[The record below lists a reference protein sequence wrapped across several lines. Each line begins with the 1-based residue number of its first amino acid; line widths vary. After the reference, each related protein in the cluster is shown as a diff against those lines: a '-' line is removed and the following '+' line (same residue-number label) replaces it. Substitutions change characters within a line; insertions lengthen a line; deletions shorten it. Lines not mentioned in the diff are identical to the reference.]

1 MKRPGKKVATDRSF
15 VVALSRGLDVLRA
28 FRPNDGLLGNQ
39 EIAAR
44 TNLPKPTVSRLTY
57 TLTKLGYLTPVP
69 RFEKYQ
75 LAPSAMSLGYAA
87 LANLGVRHLSEAYR
101 EEVMR
106 ETGGAV
112 AVGGRDRLSMIYF
125 GQSRNGLTLG
135 VQLDVGSR
143 IPIATTAMGR
153 AYIWALPSDE
163 RAALLRELRE
173 HYGSRWPRMRDGI
186 ERAGE
191 TVAQLG
197 FTISAGEWQN
207 DVHAVGV
214 ALKLN
219 DGTGPYAFNCGAPA
233 FRFTEDRLRS
243 DIGPRLV
250 AMVRNI
256 EAALGGAGATIKKR
270 RKQKD
275 ESRRE
280 SCTCGRGDQVAFI
293 VDDRRP
299 ARTVLRSNESAGPR
313 RMTQAQLAQEQ
324 CPLLAVRD
332 VSVVFGGI
340 IALNGVSFDMHQGQI
355 LGLIGPNGAGKTTL
369 FNCLSRLY
377 QPSSGDI
384 LMEGVSILKRPPHR
398 IAEIGIG
405 RTFQNVALFPNLSV
419 LDNVRIGTHART
431 NSDIVSDS
439 LKLRL
444 GPPRRSRTQQARP

>member
-1 MKRPGKKVATDRSF
+1 MKRSGKKVTTDRSF

-28 FRPNDGLLGNQ
+28 FHPNDGLLGNQ

-75 LAPSAMSLGYAA
+75 LAPSAMALGYAA
-87 LANLGVRHLSEAYR
+87 LANLGLRHLSEAYR

-106 ETGGAV
+106 ATGGAV
-112 AVGGRDRLSMIYF
+112 AVGGRDRHSMIYF

-153 AYIWALPSDE
+153 AYIWALPAEE

-173 HYGSRWPRMRDGI
+173 HYGSRWPKMRDGI

-191 TVAQLG
+191 TVAKYG
-197 FTISAGEWQN
+197 FSISAGEWH
-207 DVHAVGV
+207 DDIAAAGV

-233 FRFTEDRLRS
+233 FRFTEDRLVN

-256 EAALGGAGATIKKR
+256 EAALGGVPQATQSKTQSKKQEP
-270 RKQKD
+270 RKPRPGGK
-275 ESRRE
+275 
-280 SCTCGRGDQVAFI
+280 VAR
-293 VDDRRP
+293 V
-299 ARTVLRSNESAGPR
+299 AE
-313 RMTQAQLAQEQ
+313 
-324 CPLLAVRD
+324 
-332 VSVVFGGI
+332 GI
-340 IALNGVSFDMHQGQI
+340 
-355 LGLIGPNGAGKTTL
+355 
-369 FNCLSRLY
+369 R
-377 QPSSGDI
+377 
-384 LMEGVSILKRPPHR
+384 
-398 IAEIGIG
+398 
-405 RTFQNVALFPNLSV
+405 
-419 LDNVRIGTHART
+419 
-431 NSDIVSDS
+431 
-439 LKLRL
+439 
-444 GPPRRSRTQQARP
+444 

>member
-28 FRPNDGLLGNQ
+28 FHPNDGLLGNQ

-75 LAPSAMSLGYAA
+75 LAPSAMALGYAA
-87 LANLGVRHLSEAYR
+87 LANLGVRHLSEPFR

-112 AVGGRDRLSMIYF
+112 AVGGRDRTSMIYF
-125 GQSRNGLTLG
+125 GQSRGMTLG

-153 AYIWALPSDE
+153 AYIWALPDDE
-163 RAALLRELRE
+163 RASLLRELRE
-173 HYGSRWPRMRDGI
+173 HYGSRWPKLRDGI

-191 TVAQLG
+191 TVAKHG
-197 FTISAGEWQN
+197 FAISAGDWH
-207 DVHAVGV
+207 DDIHAVGV

-233 FRFTEDRLRS
+233 FRFTEDRLRH

-256 EAALGGAGATIKKR
+256 EAALGTGAPQSKKEET
-270 RKQKD
+270 KKLKA
-275 ESRRE
+275 
-280 SCTCGRGDQVAFI
+280 GGKVA
-293 VDDRRP
+293 R
-299 ARTVLRSNESAGPR
+299 
-313 RMTQAQLAQEQ
+313 
-324 CPLLAVRD
+324 
-332 VSVVFGGI
+332 VVEGI
-340 IALNGVSFDMHQGQI
+340 
-355 LGLIGPNGAGKTTL
+355 
-369 FNCLSRLY
+369 R
-377 QPSSGDI
+377 
-384 LMEGVSILKRPPHR
+384 
-398 IAEIGIG
+398 
-405 RTFQNVALFPNLSV
+405 
-419 LDNVRIGTHART
+419 
-431 NSDIVSDS
+431 
-439 LKLRL
+439 
-444 GPPRRSRTQQARP
+444 

>member
-1 MKRPGKKVATDRSF
+1 MKRSGKKVATDRSF

-75 LAPSAMSLGYAA
+75 LAPSAMALGYAA
-87 LANLGVRHLSEAYR
+87 LANLGVRHLSEPFR
-101 EEVMR
+101 EELMR

-112 AVGGRDRLSMIYF
+112 AIGGRDRHSMIYF

-143 IPIATTAMGR
+143 VPIATSAMGR
-153 AYIWALPSDE
+153 AYLWALPDEE

-173 HYGSRWPRMRDGI
+173 HYGSRWTKLRDGI
-186 ERAGE
+186 ERSGE
-191 TVAQLG
+191 TVARHG
-197 FTISAGEWQN
+197 FAISAGEWQD

-233 FRFTEDRLRS
+233 FRFTEDRLRN

-256 EAALGGAGATIKKR
+256 EAALGGAAPRTAQSKKETS
-270 RKQKD
+270 KKVK
-275 ESRRE
+275 S
-280 SCTCGRGDQVAFI
+280 GGKVAR
-293 VDDRRP
+293 V
-299 ARTVLRSNESAGPR
+299 AE
-313 RMTQAQLAQEQ
+313 
-324 CPLLAVRD
+324 
-332 VSVVFGGI
+332 GI
-340 IALNGVSFDMHQGQI
+340 
-355 LGLIGPNGAGKTTL
+355 
-369 FNCLSRLY
+369 R
-377 QPSSGDI
+377 
-384 LMEGVSILKRPPHR
+384 
-398 IAEIGIG
+398 
-405 RTFQNVALFPNLSV
+405 
-419 LDNVRIGTHART
+419 
-431 NSDIVSDS
+431 
-439 LKLRL
+439 
-444 GPPRRSRTQQARP
+444 

>member
-1 MKRPGKKVATDRSF
+1 MKRSGRKVATDRSF

-44 TNLPKPTVSRLTY
+44 TKLPKPTVSRLTY

-101 EEVMR
+101 EELMR
-106 ETGGAV
+106 ATGGAV
-112 AVGGRDRLSMIYF
+112 AVGGRDRHSMIYF

-153 AYIWALPSDE
+153 AYIWALPDE
-163 RAALLRELRE
+163 ERVALLRELRE

-186 ERAGE
+186 ERSGE
-191 TVAQLG
+191 MVARHG
-197 FTISAGEWQN
+197 FTISAGEWQD
-207 DVHAVGV
+207 DVHAAGV

-256 EAALGGAGATIKKR
+256 EAALGGASTQSKKEETK
-270 RKQKD
+270 KQRPGGK
-275 ESRRE
+275 
-280 SCTCGRGDQVAFI
+280 VAR
-293 VDDRRP
+293 V
-299 ARTVLRSNESAGPR
+299 AE
-313 RMTQAQLAQEQ
+313 
-324 CPLLAVRD
+324 
-332 VSVVFGGI
+332 GI
-340 IALNGVSFDMHQGQI
+340 
-355 LGLIGPNGAGKTTL
+355 
-369 FNCLSRLY
+369 R
-377 QPSSGDI
+377 
-384 LMEGVSILKRPPHR
+384 
-398 IAEIGIG
+398 
-405 RTFQNVALFPNLSV
+405 
-419 LDNVRIGTHART
+419 
-431 NSDIVSDS
+431 
-439 LKLRL
+439 
-444 GPPRRSRTQQARP
+444 